1 MEYAVFISMLWIF
14 ILHMEVRKT
23 NRLLSEIKNKLGNTE
38 NGSKQ
43 ILKG

>member
-23 NRLLSEIKNKLGNTE
+23 NRLLNDIKNELDNTK
-38 NGSKQ
+38 NITRQ